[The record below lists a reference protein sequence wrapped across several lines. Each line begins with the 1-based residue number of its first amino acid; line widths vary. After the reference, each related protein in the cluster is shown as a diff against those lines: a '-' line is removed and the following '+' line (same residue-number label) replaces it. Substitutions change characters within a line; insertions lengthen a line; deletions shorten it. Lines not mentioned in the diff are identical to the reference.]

1 MSALYEQSKPNAKH
15 VLGVQ
20 ECLWMVLKTIFEES
34 LKAGRSIS
42 FFCEPSL
49 SLNYLQ
55 DHQKCISCA
64 VVVTEKI
71 KVFSKRSSP
80 FHFYA

>member
-1 MSALYEQSKPNAKH
+1 M
-15 VLGVQ
+15 
-20 ECLWMVLKTIFEES
+20 FEES
-34 LKAGRSIS
+34 LKVGRSIKLCV
-42 FFCEPSL
+42 FCDPSL

-55 DHQKCISCA
+55 NHQKCISCA